1 MDAAYAQEL
10 SREGPVV
17 LYDGECGFCARAVR
31 VLNGLDRGGKLR
43 YASLQGE
50 TSTRLI
56 GSPEG
61 PSEFW
66 SMKLLDQEGLHD
78 ASTAA
83 LRAVVHAGKYVGLA
97 KIGLLVPRPI
107 RDAVY
112 NLIAHNRHR
121 WAGKEGTC
129 AMPTQ
134 ASGSD
139 SCPKARR
146 SPERHESV
154 GHSGE

>member
-1 MDAAYAQEL
+1 MDQAYAREL
-10 SREGPVV
+10 SQEGPIV

-43 YASLQGE
+43 YAALQGD
-50 TSTRLI
+50 TSKRLI
-56 GSPEG
+56 GPPEG

-66 SMKLLDQEGLHD
+66 SMKLLDEGGLHD

-83 LRAVVHAGKYVGLA
+83 LLAVVHAGKYAGLA
-97 KIGLLVPRPI
+97 RIGLLVPRPI

-112 NLIAHNRHR
+112 GWIARNRHR
-121 WAGKEGTC
+121 WAGEEGTC

-134 ASGSD
+134 ALRQRLL
-139 SCPKARR
+139 P
-146 SPERHESV
+146 
-154 GHSGE
+154 